1 MKSWQILCHIFLLQ
15 CFHLRGISLLLLFLH
30 DLTLNLLFYIIKLR
44 IFSFFLIFHFDQMVS
59 KLCLDR
65 SNHMSDFCC
74 KCGIFEFF
82 DHLSFSEFAKVST
95 VCS

>member
-1 MKSWQILCHIFLLQ
+1 MIAGGFLFSHGGADNGIL
-15 CFHLRGISLLLLFLH
+15 
-30 DLTLNLLFYIIKLR
+30 LNLLFYIIKLR
-44 IFSFFLIFHFDQMVS
+44 IFGFFLIFHFDQMVS